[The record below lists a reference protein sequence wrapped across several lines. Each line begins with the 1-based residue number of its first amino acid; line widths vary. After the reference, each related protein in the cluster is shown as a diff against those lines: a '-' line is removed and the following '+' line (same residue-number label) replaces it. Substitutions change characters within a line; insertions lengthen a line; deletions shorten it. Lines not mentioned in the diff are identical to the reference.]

1 MYGLD
6 SIDWTKC
13 IFDGMAAVYEPLIP
27 YIVGTI
33 ASVIALGMLKWFLH
47 RVHDFICF
55 EVSAREQRKA
65 HKRID
70 DTVDFLSSIA
80 DFLSNL
86 RSDNKNNK

>member
-13 IFDGMAAVYEPLIP
+13 LFDGMAAVYEPFIP

-33 ASVIALGMLKWFLH
+33 ASVIVLGVLKLFIH
-47 RVHDFICF
+47 KIYDFICF

-70 DTVDFLSSIA
+70 DTIDFFSNIA

-86 RSDNKNNK
+86 RSGNKQK

>member
-6 SIDWTKC
+6 SIDWTKYL
-13 IFDGMAAVYEPLIP
+13 FDGMNALFEPLEP
-27 YIVGTI
+27 YIVGII
-33 ASVIALGMLKWFLH
+33 ASTIVYGVLKWFLH

-55 EVSAREQRKA
+55 EVSAREQHKA

-70 DTVDFLSSIA
+70 DTVDFFSNIA

>member
-27 YIVGTI
+27 YIVGAI

-47 RVHDFICF
+47 KVYDFFCF
-55 EVSAREQRKA
+55 EMSAREQRKA

-70 DTVDFLSSIA
+70 DTVDFFSAAA
-80 DFLSNL
+80 DFISNL
-86 RSDNKNNK
+86 KSNNKQK

>member
-6 SIDWTKC
+6 SIDWTKYL
-13 IFDGMAAVYEPLIP
+13 FDGIAAVYEPLIP
-27 YIVGTI
+27 YIVGII
-33 ASVIALGMLKWFLH
+33 ASVIALGILKWFLH
-47 RVHDFICF
+47 RIYDFICF

-70 DTVDFLSSIA
+70 DTVDFFSDIA

-86 RSDNKNNK
+86 KSNNKQK

>member
-13 IFDGMAAVYEPLIP
+13 IFDGMAAAYEPLIP
-27 YIVGTI
+27 YIVGII
-33 ASVIALGMLKWFLH
+33 ASAVVWGMLKWFL
-47 RVHDFICF
+47 RRIYDFFCF

-70 DTVDFLSSIA
+70 DTVDFFSAAA
-80 DFLSNL
+80 DFISNL
-86 RSDNKNNK
+86 RSNNKQK

>member
-13 IFDGMAAVYEPLIP
+13 LFDGMAAVYEPLMP
-27 YIVGTI
+27 YIIGAI
-33 ASVIALGMLKWFLH
+33 ASAVVLGVLKLFIH
-47 RVHDFICF
+47 KIYDFICF

-70 DTVDFLSSIA
+70 DTVDFFSNIA

-86 RSDNKNNK
+86 RSNNKNNK

>member
-6 SIDWTKC
+6 SIDWTKYL
-13 IFDGMAAVYEPLIP
+13 FDGMAAVYEPLIP

-33 ASVIALGMLKWFLH
+33 ASVTVLGVLKLFIH
-47 RVHDFICF
+47 KIYDFICF

-70 DTVDFLSSIA
+70 DTVDFFSTIA

-86 RSDNKNNK
+86 RSGNKQK

>member
-27 YIVGTI
+27 YIVGII
-33 ASVIALGMLKWFLH
+33 ASTIVYGVLKWFLH
-47 RVHDFICF
+47 RVHDFFCF
-55 EVSAREQRKA
+55 EMSEREQHKA

-70 DTVDFLSSIA
+70 DTVDFFSDIA
-80 DFLSNL
+80 EFLSNL
-86 RSDNKNNK
+86 RSNNKQK